1 MNYLGLQTPL
11 AKAKN
16 LGAAGAG
23 THHWWHQRLT
33 SVIMIILLPWVM
45 CIISHLSRLELSGV
59 IEAMR
64 SPSRIVPMMLFII
77 ISFYHAA
84 LGMRVVIEGYVPNLL
99 WRYMLILIVQI
110 FSVITVMSAIIALI
124 SLMIL

>member
-16 LGAAGAG
+16 LGAAGSG

-33 SVIMIILLPWVM
+33 SILMIILLPWM
-45 CIISHLSRLELSGV
+45 IYIIAHLSRMELSSV
-59 IEAMR
+59 IEAIR
-64 SPSRIVPMMLFII
+64 SPVRIVPMMLFVLV
-77 ISFYHAA
+77 SFYHAS
-84 LGMRVVIEGYVPNLL
+84 LGMRVVIEDYVPNLL
-99 WRYMLILIVQI
+99 VRYILILLVQI
-110 FSVITVMSAIIALI
+110 FSIITVISAIVAFV